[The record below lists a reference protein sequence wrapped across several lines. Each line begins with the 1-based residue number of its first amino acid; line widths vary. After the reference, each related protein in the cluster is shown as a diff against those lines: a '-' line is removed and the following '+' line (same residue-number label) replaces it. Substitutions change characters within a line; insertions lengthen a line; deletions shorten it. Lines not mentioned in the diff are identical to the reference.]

1 VLPDAEAEFSADEKE
16 GYLIMES
23 DALEDD
29 RSDTSR
35 TSICKTSRTSTCWFS
50 YRTSA
55 DDRGAMAFLKSSHG
69 RSADL

>member
-1 VLPDAEAEFSADEKE
+1 MLPDAEAEFSADEKE

-23 DALEDD
+23 DALEDWNVKV
-29 RSDTSR
+29 T
-35 TSICKTSRTSTCWFS
+35 

>member
-1 VLPDAEAEFSADEKE
+1 MLPDAEAEFSADEKE

-35 TSICKTSRTSTCWFS
+35 TSICKTSRTSTVKPS
-50 YRTSA
+50 
-55 DDRGAMAFLKSSHG
+55 
-69 RSADL
+69 